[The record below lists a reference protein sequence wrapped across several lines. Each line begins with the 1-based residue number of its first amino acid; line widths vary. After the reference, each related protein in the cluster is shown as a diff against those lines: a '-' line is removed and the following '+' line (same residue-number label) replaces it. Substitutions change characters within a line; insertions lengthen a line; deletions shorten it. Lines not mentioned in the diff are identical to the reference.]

1 MYFEMCGL
9 EMTGTKTECTLQL
22 CSVKPLA
29 NGEAFEVIDDK
40 EIWHPNWARSLS
52 DSMNIQFIQAAV
64 NRIWQNEK
72 VSYHMS
78 RQTRTYK
85 SSRDF
90 KVLTTVQEILTLR
103 TSQSP

>member
-9 EMTGTKTECTLQL
+9 EMTGTKTECTLWL
-22 CSVKPLA
+22 CSMKPLV
-29 NGEAFEVIDDK
+29 NGEAFEVVNDK

-52 DSMNIQFIQAAV
+52 DSVNIQFIQAAV
-64 NRIWQNEK
+64 DRIWQNEE

-78 RQTRTYK
+78 RQMCTYK

-90 KVLTTVQEILTLR
+90 EVLTMVQEILTLR
-103 TSQSP
+103 TSR